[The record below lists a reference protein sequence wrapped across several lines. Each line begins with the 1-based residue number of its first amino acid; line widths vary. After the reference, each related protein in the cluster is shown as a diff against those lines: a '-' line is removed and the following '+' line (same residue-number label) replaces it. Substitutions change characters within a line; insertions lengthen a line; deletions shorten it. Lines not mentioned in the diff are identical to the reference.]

1 MATEDSV
8 LEASQQLLTFRS
20 IAGETFDRTL
30 VAAQDLAAVGFGSVQ
45 SAAVQLGKALEDPE
59 QGLSALRRVG
69 VSFSASQ
76 RELISTLVDTGRT
89 LEAQQVILRAVEQQ
103 VGGAGAAQASGLT
116 GATHR
121 LSEAW
126 EDLLTNIGNTGPWQA
141 AANYLTGMVDDIN
154 TALNPSLESA
164 TAHLAE
170 LQRQKEAA
178 TFMGVDIT
186 FGELDAAIATTQ
198 ETIQQLTVL
207 NRAKEQQG
215 QFAAESAAQI
225 QLETAAEQQHT
236 AELQRKGAALGELA
250 GQLEEEKVQRD
261 RLSAQAT
268 AAAEQRAAEAQQ
280 RSAAVR
286 DIQIEAAQQQRL
298 AAAWR
303 EGADAAREVEI
314 AIEAENAV
322 RRIGLDVKSAEAQAV
337 ALAIKQSADAQAST
351 DAETAAIQRRTAELQ
366 KMLAGPV
373 GQASTEDIRRDP
385 SQSRQSQQQAEE
397 TAASWQVRDPG
408 RGRPL
413 PDGRRLRCRGRP
425 GHRRADD
432 QRHPLRRELR
442 GRRQVDPPL
451 VDRDHGADPDHDRGG
466 HGDAGRVQR
475 HLAWPAAGSQAVRPP
490 GLLRPARKGSP
501 ASWASVPWLRLHLLL
516 PPLLRPAVPC
526 SRRCRAVR
534 ELRAAAWS
542 A

>member
-1 MATEDSV
+1 MADVATLVIRTVTSEVQRATSDLQRLQQQAGQTEQSTTRFTGAMSGSIRQLALMATGIGSVTAAVTTLGLVYKRAVGEAAQFEVQHATIQAVLRATGSASGKTAEQIEQLAGSIARTTLATEDSV

-126 EDLLTNIGNTGPWQA
+126 ENLLTNIGNTGPWQA

-236 AELQRKGAALGELA
+236 AELQRKGAALGQLA

-337 ALAIKQSADAQAST
+337 ALAIKQSA
-351 DAETAAIQRRTAELQ
+351 
-366 KMLAGPV
+366 
-373 GQASTEDIRRDP
+373 
-385 SQSRQSQQQAEE
+385 
-397 TAASWQVRDPG
+397 
-408 RGRPL
+408 
-413 PDGRRLRCRGRP
+413 RCTGF
-425 GHRRADD
+425 
-432 QRHPLRRELR
+432 
-442 GRRQVDPPL
+442 
-451 VDRDHGADPDHDRGG
+451 DR
-466 HGDAGRVQR
+466 
-475 HLAWPAAGSQAVRPP
+475 
-490 GLLRPARKGSP
+490 
-501 ASWASVPWLRLHLLL
+501 
-516 PPLLRPAVPC
+516 C
-526 SRRCRAVR
+526 
-534 ELRAAAWS
+534 
-542 A
+542 